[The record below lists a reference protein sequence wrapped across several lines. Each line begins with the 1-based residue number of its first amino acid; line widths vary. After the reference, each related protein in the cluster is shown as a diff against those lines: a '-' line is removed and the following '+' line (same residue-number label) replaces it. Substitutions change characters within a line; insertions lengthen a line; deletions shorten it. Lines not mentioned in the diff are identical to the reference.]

1 MAELILENVTYRYP
15 GTKQDVLKGVDAVFP
30 AGTVTAVMGRSG
42 AGKSTMLYLL
52 SGLDVPTTGRI
63 LYNGQ
68 VLKKSMLDAYR
79 RKETA
84 TIAQNY
90 LLFPTRTVLE
100 NVLYPMQLAKLPPEE
115 AIPEAKKHLASVGI
129 PEELHNRLPSRLSG
143 GEQQRVA
150 IARALASHC
159 NVIAAD
165 EPTGNL
171 DEENADAVMALLKQL
186 AHEQGKTVIVVTHDR
201 FLAEDTDRFYRLQR
215 GLIVETRTNT
225 GTQGSESAGKN
236 I

>member
-15 GTKQDVLKGVDAVFP
+15 GTKNDILKGINAVFP
-30 AGTVTAVMGRSG
+30 AGSVTAVMGRSG

-52 SGLDVPTTGRI
+52 SGLDVPTTGKI

-68 VLKKSMLDAYR
+68 ELKKSMLDGYR
-79 RKETA
+79 RRESA

-100 NVLYPMQLAKLPPEE
+100 NVLYPMELAKVDKQAALEE
-115 AIPEAKKHLASVGI
+115 AKMHLSSVGI
-129 PEELHNRLPSRLSG
+129 PEDLHNRLPSKLSG

-150 IARALASHC
+150 IARALASHS
-159 NVIAAD
+159 NVICAD

-171 DEENADAVMALLKQL
+171 DEENADAVMDLLKKL

-201 FLAEDTDRFYRLQR
+201 LLAEEADRFYRLQR
-215 GLIVETRTNT
+215 GSITE
-225 GTQGSESAGKN
+225 
-236 I
+236 

>member
-1 MAELILENVTYRYP
+1 MAELILEQVFYRYP
-15 GTKQDVLKGVDAVFP
+15 GTKTDVLKGVDAVFP

-52 SGLDVPTTGRI
+52 AGLDVPGKGRI

-68 VLKKSMLDAYR
+68 ELKKSMLDGYR
-79 RKETA
+79 RTEAA

-100 NVLYPMQLAKLPPEE
+100 NVLYPMQLAKMDHREAVEE
-115 AIPEAKKHLASVGI
+115 AKRHLQSVGI
-129 PEELHNRLPSRLSG
+129 PEELHRRLPSKLSG

-150 IARALASHC
+150 IARALASHS

-171 DEENADAVMALLKQL
+171 DEENADGVMELLKRL
-186 AHEQGKTVIVVTHDR
+186 AHEQGKTVIIVTHDR
-201 FLAEDTDRFYRLQR
+201 FLAEEADRCYRLQR
-215 GLIVETRTNT
+215 GCIVEP
-225 GTQGSESAGKN
+225 
-236 I
+236 

>member
-1 MAELILENVTYRYP
+1 MAELILKDVYYRYP
-15 GTKQDVLKGVDAVFP
+15 GTKKDVLQGVDAEFP

-52 SGLDVPTTGRI
+52 AGLDVPTQGSI

-68 VLKKSMLDAYR
+68 ELKRAMLDGYR
-79 RKETA
+79 RTEVA

-90 LLFPTRTVLE
+90 LLFPTRTALE
-100 NVLYPMQLAKLPPEE
+100 NVLYPLELAKVEKNAALEE
-115 AIPEAKKHLASVGI
+115 AKRHLESVGI
-129 PEELHNRLPSRLSG
+129 PEELHHRLPSKRTG

-150 IARALASHC
+150 IARALASHS

-171 DEENADAVMALLKQL
+171 DEENADAVMALLKKL
-186 AHEQGKTVIVVTHDR
+186 AHEEGKTVIVVTHDR
-201 FLAEDTDRFYRLQR
+201 LLAEEADRCYRIKC
-215 GLIVETRTNT
+215 GKIET
-225 GTQGSESAGKN
+225 E
-236 I
+236 

>member
-1 MAELILENVTYRYP
+1 MADLILENVTYRYP
-15 GTKQDVLKGVDAVFP
+15 GTKTDVLKGVDAVFP
-30 AGTVTAVMGRSG
+30 AGAVTAVMGRSG

-68 VLKKSMLDAYR
+68 ELKKSMLDGYR
-79 RKETA
+79 RTESA

-100 NVLYPMQLAKLPPEE
+100 NVLYPMELAKMEKNA
-115 AIPEAKKHLASVGI
+115 AIAEAKAHLLSVGI
-129 PEELHNRLPSRLSG
+129 PEELHNRLPNKLSG

-150 IARALASHC
+150 IARALASHS

-171 DEENADAVMALLKQL
+171 DEENADAVMDLLKRL

-201 FLAEDTDRFYRLQR
+201 LLAEEADRYYRLQK
-215 GLIVETRTNT
+215 GKIVEV
-225 GTQGSESAGKN
+225 
-236 I
+236 